1 MLAKGRLLLIVTSL
15 AALIAWTPI
24 SAAAQQPAKSAPQL
38 TPYTAPDQSASAGVP
53 PGWKVTKGDQ
63 TVIVMTGPSG
73 ETISLGNT
81 FIVRNAAFQL
91 GQKPANGVDVSIPN
105 SATLSQKFT
114 MVLQQNAAIGGKT
127 APQLTIG
134 SATPLQMPA
143 TLGQCARIA
152 ATNSAGSS
160 GPLTIVALMCSL
172 PVDTGGTYKVMFKLA
187 QAPANIASQEGAL
200 ASAVFTSYQIPTAWL
215 QKKIAPNTPSPAA
228 AAQIN
233 AQTAA
238 ILRSTAAAQASSL
251 NSANCFDLTVL
262 RETPQRLLPR
272 SCGGLAPN

>member
-1 MLAKGRLLLIVTSL
+1 
-15 AALIAWTPI
+15 
-24 SAAAQQPAKSAPQL
+24 
-38 TPYTAPDQSASAGVP
+38 
-53 PGWKVTKGDQ
+53 
-63 TVIVMTGPSG
+63 
-73 ETISLGNT
+73 
-81 FIVRNAAFQL
+81 
-91 GQKPANGVDVSIPN
+91 
-105 SATLSQKFT
+105 
-114 MVLQQNAAIGGKT
+114 
-127 APQLTIG
+127 
-134 SATPLQMPA
+134 
-143 TLGQCARIA
+143 
-152 ATNSAGSS
+152 
-160 GPLTIVALMCSL
+160 
-172 PVDTGGTYKVMFKLA
+172 MFKLA